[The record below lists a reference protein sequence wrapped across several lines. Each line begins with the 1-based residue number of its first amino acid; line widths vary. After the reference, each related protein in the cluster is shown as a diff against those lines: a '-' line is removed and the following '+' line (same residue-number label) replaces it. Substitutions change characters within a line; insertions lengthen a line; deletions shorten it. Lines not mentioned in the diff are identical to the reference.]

1 MSQKRLDYLDMA
13 KGIGIFFVVLGHIEF
28 IQESTLR
35 WIFSFHMPLFFVV
48 AGVLI
53 FEKQEQKR
61 SALLVFKKK
70 AKGTLVP
77 YVSFSL
83 ILLSMAVTGYFL
95 QPGSITGTVLARQFV
110 DTFTGYGL
118 HILWFLPAYFLAN
131 AGFFLLN
138 KHTRSVV
145 RNLTLLVLAALAL
158 VLSRKIDLSQY
169 TTWTCS
175 LVQAAGWNL
184 LIVVLRSI
192 LAMPFLLIGWY
203 YAKWSRNFPPAAQKC
218 LPLCWILGS
227 LMALKLSVFDLHY
240 LYVKP
245 LHYVAAA
252 LSCVGILSLFKLLPV
267 SRILTY
273 LGRNSLVIMC
283 THASLYVIYYV
294 SLGMFFVKKFIPMTD
309 PVFNVTVAV
318 LVCAAE
324 VPVIWIF
331 NRYFRHLLGKNNVK
345 GKTFD

>member
-1 MSQKRLDYLDMA
+1 
-13 KGIGIFFVVLGHIEF
+13 
-28 IQESTLR
+28 
-35 WIFSFHMPLFFVV
+35 
-48 AGVLI
+48 
-53 FEKQEQKR
+53 
-61 SALLVFKKK
+61 
-70 AKGTLVP
+70 
-77 YVSFSL
+77 
-83 ILLSMAVTGYFL
+83 
-95 QPGSITGTVLARQFV
+95 
-110 DTFTGYGL
+110 
-118 HILWFLPAYFLAN
+118 
-131 AGFFLLN
+131 
-138 KHTRSVV
+138 
-145 RNLTLLVLAALAL
+145 
-158 VLSRKIDLSQY
+158 
-169 TTWTCS
+169 
-175 LVQAAGWNL
+175 
-184 LIVVLRSI
+184 
-192 LAMPFLLIGWY
+192 
-203 YAKWSRNFPPAAQKC
+203 
-218 LPLCWILGS
+218 
-227 LMALKLSVFDLHY
+227 MALKLSVFDLHY